1 MKVDDYHDFSIHRW
15 KSQKNTSKYFTFKD
29 KEGKICCCTWI
40 INTGNHPV
48 LVNYLCD
55 SCRMQKFS
63 ISQKRHSSKINFWN
77 TKMPTVIFVSPF
89 FVLIVFVFQK
99 YAKFGCIL
107 LGHFTKH
114 ILLILEEWNIRS
126 QPWQQGD
133 IVKKWSLTTSLW
145 YSTL

>member
-15 KSQKNTSKYFTFKD
+15 KSQKNTSKYFNFKD

-63 ISQKRHSSKINFWN
+63 ISQKHQIS
-77 TKMPTVIFVSPF
+77 T
-89 FVLIVFVFQK
+89 
-99 YAKFGCIL
+99 
-107 LGHFTKH
+107 
-114 ILLILEEWNIRS
+114 
-126 QPWQQGD
+126 
-133 IVKKWSLTTSLW
+133 LTTRGHCQKMITNNITMMQYTIMLPSPSEEHLYIFLNVISFLYI
-145 YSTL
+145 YSYKKKLPDLAIRGREKKITSFR